1 MSKNFKKK
9 MSKNTTS
16 TRMAAK
22 LEASIKTEISSD
34 FLKKILQH
42 LKYSICNDNFEEKFM
57 IDCGHTFRSNVS
69 INGEKG
75 RINGH
80 KKSI

>member
-42 LKYSICNDNFEEKFM
+42 LKYSICNDNFDETFM
-57 IDCGHTFRSNVS
+57 IDCEHTFYKQF
-69 INGEKG
+69 INKW
-75 RINGH
+75 RNR
-80 KKSI
+80 KNKWP

>member
-22 LEASIKTEISSD
+22 LEANIKTEIDSD
-34 FLKKILQH
+34 FLKNILQH
-42 LKYSICNDNFEEKFM
+42 LRYSVCNDNFEETFM
-57 IDCGHTFRSNVS
+57 IDCEHTFYKQC
-69 INGEKG
+69 INKWRKG
-75 RINGH
+75 KN
-80 KKSI
+80 KWP

>member
-22 LEASIKTEISSD
+22 LEANIKTEINSD
-34 FLKKILQH
+34 ILKNILQH
-42 LKYSICNDNFEEKFM
+42 LRYSICNDNFEVTFM
-57 IDCGHTFRSNVS
+57 IDCEHTFYKQC
-69 INGEKG
+69 INKWRKG
-75 RINGH
+75 KN
-80 KKSI
+80 KWP